1 MSRRGGGDNQRRSRA
16 RSRLVQALY
25 QQLLTEQPPAEIE
38 RQFLAEGLEGCDVA
52 YFRELIHA
60 VPSVAESLDE
70 RIAPLLDRPLAQIDP
85 VERAVLR
92 LGAYELAER
101 LETPYRV
108 VIHEAVEL
116 AKRFGAEQSHR
127 YINGVLDR
135 LSKQLEMRAAER
147 AAGKSG
153 R

>member
-1 MSRRGGGDNQRRSRA
+1 MSRRGGGENQRRRRA

-25 QQLLTEQPPAEIE
+25 QQLLTGQPPEEIE
-38 RQFLAEGLEGCDVA
+38 RQFLAEGLEGCDIA
-52 YFRELIHA
+52 YFRELLHA
-60 VPSVAESLDE
+60 VPAAAEALE
-70 RIAPLLDRPLAQIDP
+70 ARFVPLLDRPLAQIDP
-85 VERAVLR
+85 VERAVLL

-101 LETPYRV
+101 IEVPYRV

-116 AKRFGAEQSHR
+116 AKRFGADQSHR

-135 LSKQLEMRAAER
+135 LAGQLELRAAER
-147 AAGKSG
+147 AAAKAG